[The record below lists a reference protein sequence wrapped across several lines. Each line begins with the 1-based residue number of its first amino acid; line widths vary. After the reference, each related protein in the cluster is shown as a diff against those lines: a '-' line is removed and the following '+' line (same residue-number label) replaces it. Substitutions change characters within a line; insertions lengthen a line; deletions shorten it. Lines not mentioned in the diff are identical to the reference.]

1 MAERGLLLR
10 LSIADNDGPS
20 RPVALYGGQLQDR
33 AIGGVPAEGRIRIAH
48 SPRRGHYADGTSY
61 TLLAPT
67 YAIVGRAFGP
77 LPKGVRISPRVA
89 PAVFGV
95 GLLEAVPEA
104 TIVAHA
110 DPQDSNR
117 EGISGRPNRVIDVRS
132 GVLAL
137 GRFGWKANV
146 ASVEEQNAGAFNG
159 DIGITTPLF
168 PQENCPDG
176 QRACKATAHGGKPE
190 IDAKKLD
197 RVTFYTR
204 TLGVP
209 ARRKVGAADTS
220 AGARSFSALG
230 CSACHRLELKTGDSD
245 VAALADQTIRPWR
258 HAPLLKLRSS
268 GALRRPGYRAS
279 VCPAPRRWARNGPDE
294 AKRVRITQLESR
306 RALLHR

>member
-1 MAERGLLLR
+1 LGATFNAQSCSSCHFKDGRAQPPSRSRVAERGLLLR

-190 IDAKKLD
+190 IDAK
-197 RVTFYTR
+197 
-204 TLGVP
+204 
-209 ARRKVGAADTS
+209 AA
-220 AGARSFSALG
+220 
-230 CSACHRLELKTGDSD
+230 SAC
-245 VAALADQTIRPWR
+245 
-258 HAPLLKLRSS
+258 
-268 GALRRPGYRAS
+268 AS
-279 VCPAPRRWARNGPDE
+279 R
-294 AKRVRITQLESR
+294 TQSNCSR
-306 RALLHR
+306 RSDRNTDQGPRMNP

>member
-146 ASVEEQNAGAFNG
+146 ASVEEQNAG
-159 DIGITTPLF
+159 
-168 PQENCPDG
+168 
-176 QRACKATAHGGKPE
+176 RSTA
-190 IDAKKLD
+190 
-197 RVTFYTR
+197 
-204 TLGVP
+204 
-209 ARRKVGAADTS
+209 TS
-220 AGARSFSALG
+220 ASRPR
-230 CSACHRLELKTGDSD
+230 CS
-245 VAALADQTIRPWR
+245 
-258 HAPLLKLRSS
+258 
-268 GALRRPGYRAS
+268 
-279 VCPAPRRWARNGPDE
+279 PRRTAPTASGHARPRRTAASPRSTPRLRLHAHRG
-294 AKRVRITQLESR
+294 R
-306 RALLHR
+306 RAVVLAAPIETPIKVRA